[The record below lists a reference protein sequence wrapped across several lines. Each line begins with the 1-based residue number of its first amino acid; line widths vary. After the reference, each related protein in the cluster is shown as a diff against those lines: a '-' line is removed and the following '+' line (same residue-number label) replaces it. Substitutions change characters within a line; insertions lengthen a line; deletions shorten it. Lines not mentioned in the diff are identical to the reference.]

1 MPRKKTPRGRKLHP
15 RESLTEE
22 ELEEKVKKLYDVGY
36 TFPEMAEELHKSITT
51 IKEITDKIDAS
62 RKPKQ
67 KSKASEAYRLYKE
80 DKGSLDVAIEVDI
93 DAKEAEAYWEDFL
106 RLKNLDELMRIYHEV
121 GKELSIFLTF
131 YSDFQAQGL
140 TIDQIPILRKLNWQA
155 NQLSKEIILRTG
167 EAKRLNDL
175 MASLSSQISQL
186 SSKRDNLK
194 LEIMDKSTQKEQLS
208 QQISN
213 LNSILNSILHE
224 NISYQKIE
232 QIAKN
237 LGGSIISSRLEALTT
252 ALLAIILTLRK
263 DARLVDLLLTPDPSL
278 QDPALIKSF
287 QELALEV
294 WDELSSE
301 VKRRAMTMLFE
312 KLKQT
317 VEELKNKDKPN

>member
-1 MPRKKTPRGRKLHP
+1 MPRKKTRRGRKLHP

-22 ELEEKVKKLYDVGY
+22 ELEEKVKKLYDAGH
-36 TFPEMAEELHKSITT
+36 TFPEMTEELHKSITT
-51 IKEITDKIDAS
+51 IKKITDKIDAS

-80 DKGSLDVAIEVDI
+80 GKGSLDVAIEVDI

-106 RLKNLDELMRIYHEV
+106 RLKNLNELMRIFHEV

-140 TIDQIPILRKLNWQA
+140 TIDQIPILRKLDWQS
-155 NQLSKEIILRTG
+155 NQLSKEIVLQTG

-186 SSKRDNLK
+186 SSKRDNLN
-194 LEIMDKSTQKEQLS
+194 LEIMDKSIQKEQLS

-213 LNSILNSILHE
+213 LNSVLNSILQD

-232 QIAKN
+232 QLSKN
-237 LGGSIISSRLEALTT
+237 
-252 ALLAIILTLRK
+252 
-263 DARLVDLLLTPDPSL
+263 
-278 QDPALIKSF
+278 
-287 QELALEV
+287 
-294 WDELSSE
+294 
-301 VKRRAMTMLFE
+301 
-312 KLKQT
+312 
-317 VEELKNKDKPN
+317 